1 MIFKGRGCGCFTL
14 LLAVFLIAL
23 TVVFHAQILEVLGAS
38 LVTNE
43 PPEKADA
50 AVALAGDDD
59 GYRILTAGRLVR
71 DGWAPYA
78 LVSGTPYL
86 LSNHAE
92 MAIAFAV
99 AHGYPRAYF
108 RPFERP
114 MVATRDE
121 TKDIAQWL
129 KAQGVHKILLVTSN
143 YHTRR
148 ATFLMHRAAPSLQIR
163 TVAAPDAYFTADG
176 WWKTRGGQRTFLL
189 EWAKTLSAWAGN

>member
-1 MIFKGRGCGCFTL
+1 LIFKGRGCGCFTP
-14 LLAVFLIAL
+14 LLAVFLIVFAL
-23 TVVFHAQILEVLGAS
+23 VFHTQILEALGSS
-38 LVTNE
+38 LVKND

-50 AVALAGDDD
+50 IVALAGDDD
-59 GYRILTAGRLVR
+59 GYRILTAGQLVR

-78 LVSGTPYL
+78 LISGTPYL

-92 MAIAFAV
+92 MAIEFAA

-121 TKDIAQWL
+121 TKDIAQLL
-129 KAQGVHKILLVTSN
+129 KQQSVHKILLVTSN

-163 TVAAPDAYFTADG
+163 TVAAPDKYFTPDG
-176 WWKTRGGQRTFLL
+176 WWKNRGGQRTLLL
-189 EWAKTLSAWAGN
+189 EWSKTLSAWVGN